1 MRSLDWVL
9 IQHDRFPFKKEMFGH
24 RYAQGVFHVKMK
36 AVIRVM
42 FPQAK
47 ERQRLAAN
55 HRKQEK
61 ETEWIFPSQ
70 PSEGTNSA
78 NTSIFDFQPLELR
91 HNTFQLFK
99 PPNLLYIFEAA
110 LVN

>member
-24 RYAQGVFHVKMK
+24 RYTQGAFHVKMK

-55 HRKQEK
+55 HKKIGERQTRSFPHSPQK
-61 ETEWIFPSQ
+61 EPILPTPPSL
-70 PSEGTNSA
+70 
-78 NTSIFDFQPLELR
+78 TSSL
-91 HNTFQLFK
+91 
-99 PPNLLYIFEAA
+99 
-110 LVN
+110 

>member
-9 IQHDRFPFKKEMFGH
+9 IQHGRFPFKKEMFGH
-24 RYAQGVFHVKMK
+24 RYAQGAFHVKMK

-55 HRKQEK
+55 HKKLGERDR
-61 ETEWIFPSQ
+61 IDLS
-70 PSEGTNSA
+70 
-78 NTSIFDFQPLELR
+78 L
-91 HNTFQLFK
+91 
-99 PPNLLYIFEAA
+99 AA
-110 LVN
+110 LRRNQFCQHLHL